1 MILKDKTIL
10 IMGLRNKWS
19 IAYGVAKSAYEQG
32 AKLAFTYV
40 GEENKEKIEE
50 LISEFEGAKAYTCNE
65 ASVDEV
71 VKETLTKVKNDF
83 GKIDGILHAIAHA
96 NTEDLKNDFINTSKE
111 GFAHANDVSA
121 YSFVA
126 ISRIAK
132 EIDLLTYFINNNPSE
147 LVKKGANTY
156 SLKSHDSVI
165 ISNGLWHR
173 FSTNEAGKSAVDYL
187 IKVEKM
193 TLQDAVSSV
202 LNRNIDT
209 YIRPQYS
216 NESTSKTIVIPERAS
231 TNKQVIEYLKNRGID
246 EEIIKDC
253 INKKIIYQENKTNNV
268 VFLGYDNDNNI
279 KYAGCR
285 STNEKRIMRDAKG
298 SSKEYSFRMLG
309 ANECNSLHIFES
321 SIDLLSYATLLKNK
335 GYDYKNQ
342 NLLSLAG
349 VYQPSSN
356 IEQSKVPIAVQ
367 NFLNKNT
374 NIRDIVLHFDND
386 LAGRNA
392 TKAMIFALDSYN
404 VYDIPAPY
412 GKDINDYLC
421 YSIGLKNRQEID
433 KYKKKKE
440 QNRVPI

>member
-1 MILKDKTIL
+1 MSKFVPK
-10 IMGLRNKWS
+10 
-19 IAYGVAKSAYEQG
+19 
-32 AKLAFTYV
+32 
-40 GEENKEKIEE
+40 
-50 LISEFEGAKAYTCNE
+50 
-65 ASVDEV
+65 EV
-71 VKETLTKVKNDF
+71 VKE
-83 GKIDGILHAIAHA
+83 
-96 NTEDLKNDFINTSKE
+96 
-111 GFAHANDVSA
+111 
-121 YSFVA
+121 
-126 ISRIAK
+126 AK
-132 EIDLLTYFINNNPSE
+132 EIDLLTYFMNNNPSE
-147 LVKKGANTY
+147 LVRKGANTY

-193 TLQDAVSSV
+193 TLQEAVSNV

-209 YIRPQYS
+209 YIKPQYS
-216 NESTSKTIVIPERAS
+216 NKNVPKAIVIPEKAS
-231 TNKQVIEYLKNRGID
+231 TNKQVVEYLKNRGID

-253 INKKIIYQENKTNNV
+253 INKNIIYQENKTNNV

-279 KYAGCR
+279 KYAGYR

-298 SSKEYSFRMLG
+298 SSKKYSFRMLG

-335 GYDYKNQ
+335 GYDYTNQ
-342 NLLSLAG
+342 NLLALAG

-374 NIRDIVLHFDND
+374 NIKDIVLHFDND
-386 LAGRNA
+386 IAGRNA
-392 TKAMIFALDSYN
+392 TKAMIYALDRYN

-433 KYKKKKE
+433 KYKIKKE